1 MKYVSQNLF
10 MRSLLIGDEVL
21 AEQEVATKD
30 VNLTVDEV
38 TLAQALAALKRARAT
53 RQEILPPSRGS
64 CRPDLGAHVW
74 ICQILQ
80 EISQKRTRERMSDQ
94 EAKEIKAEA
103 REIMPQ
109 PSTVN
114 CS

>member
-1 MKYVSQNLF
+1 
-10 MRSLLIGDEVL
+10 
-21 AEQEVATKD
+21 
-30 VNLTVDEV
+30 
-38 TLAQALAALKRARAT
+38 
-53 RQEILPPSRGS
+53 
-64 CRPDLGAHVW
+64 VW

-109 PSTVN
+109 PSTIKEREEMEGQDEKEKKDREEGGELKLRAWSLYWSWMAAETPRVFRAVGQQ
-114 CS
+114 